1 MIAQILIYGTLK
13 GSILALIAV
22 GFSLLFG
29 VARMINLAHGT
40 YYMLGAYGVY
50 IFYSVIHLPLL
61 AALVLSV
68 AVVGGLAVL
77 IDLVFLRGRRDD
89 KVYELVFTVSLA
101 LLVEEGL
108 IFFLGSNGRNVPSF
122 FEGTASLLG
131 TNVPVNQFFIF
142 GLSVGILALL
152 GVFLVLTSW
161 GKAISAV
168 SQRREA
174 AIYCG
179 INPNVVIPAVVFI
192 SAGLAA
198 LAGGVIAPIFVIN
211 PYMWLFALIKAFA
224 IVILGGLGNVGG
236 SILASFLLGYSEVAV
251 AFTVSDSLSEVV
263 SLLVIIFALI
273 VRPQGLLGLKVSR

>member
-50 IFYSVIHLPLL
+50 IFYSVTHLPLF

-77 IDLVFLRGRRDD
+77 VDLAFLRGRRDD

-131 TNVPVNQFFIF
+131 TNVPVNQFFVF

-152 GVFLVLTSW
+152 GAFLALTSW

-198 LAGGVIAPIFVIN
+198 LAGGVIAPILVID

-224 IVILGGLGNVGG
+224 IVILGGLGNVVGT
-236 SILASFLLGYSEVAV
+236 ILASFLLGYSEVAV

-273 VRPQGLLGLKVSR
+273 VRPQGLLGHKVSR